1 VKSVALALVTTMSLI
16 GCVSTGGMSHSTVT
30 RVDLSQNNFRVIK
43 TGAMGQSKGLW
54 LLGVIPLFSP
64 SASEAKT
71 DLYEHL
77 GRQMEHN
84 ATALINVTEDWSVF
98 YLILVAIPR
107 ITMTADLIEF
117 VDQPL
122 PGGVHSESGKG
133 EGKKQHSSTTPAA
146 PRPSSSMTPLT
157 PEEEN
162 FEPKPPSSR

>member
-1 VKSVALALVTTMSLI
+1 MLVLVSTMSLI
-16 GCVSTGGMSHSTVT
+16 GCVSTGGLSRSTVT
-30 RVDLSQNNFRVIK
+30 RVDLSQNNYRLIR

-77 GRQMEHN
+77 DLGRQMEHK
-84 ATALINVTEDWSVF
+84 ATALINVTEDWSVY

-107 ITMTADLIEF
+107 ITITADIIEF
-117 VDQPL
+117 IDQPQS
-122 PGGVHSESGKG
+122 GGSHTGSGKADG
-133 EGKKQHSSTTPAA
+133 NAQKPSTTPSA
-146 PRPSSSMTPLT
+146 PHPPSSSKTPMT

-162 FEPKPPSSR
+162 FESTPPASR

>member
-1 VKSVALALVTTMSLI
+1 MKIVTLALVVTMSLI
-16 GCVSTGGMSHSTVT
+16 GCVSTGGISRSTMT
-30 RVDLSQNNFRVIK
+30 RVDLSQNNYRVIK

-77 GRQMEHN
+77 GRQMEHK
-84 ATALINVTEDWSVF
+84 ATALINVTEDWSVY

-107 ITMTADLIEF
+107 VTMTADLIEF
-117 VDQPL
+117 VDQPQ
-122 PGGVHSESGKG
+122 PGGLHSESGKADG
-133 EGKKQHSSTTPAA
+133 NTQKPSTA
-146 PRPSSSMTPLT
+146 PSAPHTSPSMTPLT

-162 FEPKPPSSR
+162 FEPKPPASH